1 MLLSLSFSLTGDVA
15 GTIHISDFGSTA
27 HSMAVTIQA
36 NSVALGT
43 DTTGNYVATIAQA
56 TGGATDNN
64 STTNNGLVI
73 ANSGTETAAIT
84 LKNNLA
90 DTAGGIGTSTYNA
103 TNFDVSAGGVVTID
117 TIDGGTF

>member
-1 MLLSLSFSLTGDVA
+1 
-15 GTIHISDFGSTA
+15 
-27 HSMAVTIQA
+27 MAVTIQA

-43 DTTGNYVATIAQA
+43 DTTGNYVATIVQA

-90 DTAGGIGTSTYNA
+90 DTAGGIGTSTYDA
-103 TNFDVSAGGVVTID
+103 TNFDVSAGGEVTID

>member
-1 MLLSLSFSLTGDVA
+1 MSDMGD
-15 GTIHISDFGSTA
+15 TNHT
-27 HSMAVTIQA
+27 MAVTIQP

-43 DTTGNYVATIAQA
+43 DTTGNYIATIVQA

-73 ANSGTETAAIT
+73 TGNGTETAAVT

-90 DTAGGIGTSTYNA
+90 DAAGGIGTSTFNA
-103 TNFDVSAGGVVTID
+103 TNFDVSSGGVVTVD